1 MSTNDQNEHE
11 KRAKEIE
18 RDLYSSKAADYG
30 CHNHQIVQRIQR
42 FGVAVRALKHT
53 LEDIEKHGLAKAC
66 FRFSDCVQDSEGR
79 LNRDAIEFFDK
90 TFSVMLNNYASSVQS
105 HNEDYLNM
113 VNRYNVAIEDVMRG
127 IKHIE
132 EIRAETEDEDFINDV
147 EYVAK
152 YAHGINIENL

>member
-11 KRAKEIE
+11 ERAKKIE
-18 RDLYSSKAADYG
+18 RSLYSSKAADYG
-30 CHNHQIVQRIQR
+30 CHNHQIVQRIRR
-42 FGVAVRALKHT
+42 FGEAVRELKHT
-53 LEDIEKHGLAKAC
+53 LEEIEKHGLAKAY
-66 FRFSDCVQDSEGR
+66 FRFSHCVQDSEGR
-79 LNRDAIEFFDK
+79 LNRDVVEFLDQTFK
-90 TFSVMLNNYASSVQS
+90 TMLNGTAKAD
-105 HNEDYLNM
+105 EDYMEM
-113 VNRYNVAIEDVMRG
+113 VARYNGSILRVMRG